1 MLKTNGENCM
11 SAKITASVEAGECK
25 STETAHGGI
34 KIGLA
39 EGRYEF
45 SPDFD
50 KKFDDM
56 DAEVAELFEG

>member
-1 MLKTNGENCM
+1 M
-11 SAKITASVEAGECK
+11 SAKITTSVDAGERK
-25 STETAHGGI
+25 STETAHVGI

-39 EGRYEF
+39 EGKYEF
-45 SPDFD
+45 KADFD

>member
-1 MLKTNGENCM
+1 MPFMKTE
-11 SAKITASVEAGECK
+11 SVEAGERK
-25 STETAHGGI
+25 PTETAHGGI

-39 EGRYEF
+39 NGRYEF

-56 DAEVAELFEG
+56 DAEAAELFDVVNEKTS

>member
-1 MLKTNGENCM
+1 MPFMKTE
-11 SAKITASVEAGECK
+11 SVEAGERK
-25 STETAHGGI
+25 PTETAHGGI

-39 EGRYEF
+39 NGRYEF

-56 DAEVAELFEG
+56 DAEVAELF